1 MMVFTSE
8 KRIESRIYVKNRHFT
23 KEDIQIR
30 RYIISH
36 LGNAKSYQDEIPS
49 PTRMAKTLTPNVG
62 GDVKQLKHRYFQY
75 LLKLKK
81 KKNLPCAPAIPL
93 LDMCT
98 LFTKEGR
105 CPDEASQHHPESGL

>member
-81 KKNLPCAPAIPL
+81 KKKP
-93 LDMCT
+93 T
-98 LFTKEGR
+98 L
-105 CPDEASQHHPESGL
+105 CPSNSTLRHVHIVHKRREMPR